1 MFEKLFDTKKLVF
14 RIWICLWIIL
24 AIMVIFKFCFN
35 IWYPIVEDNKYI
47 LAISRFIYDNWV
59 VKTIIMYGFYILN
72 INLWILI
79 SILSK
84 KYSNKKILILI
95 QFLMIIGFTI
105 KNFNNTYGCIFEL
118 LYLVIIPIIINL
130 KRNINKLF
138 SIIFPIVIYLMINIW
153 QLNIG
158 FIRGIDNVITNLPFI
173 ISFYLQID
181 YYIFILNTWIG
192 VSFMGLW
199 GGGWLWGKSLTELK
213 AMKEKELAKENP
225 DAELIAEIDKAIA
238 KKETKGE

>member
-47 LAISRFIYDNWV
+47 LAISRFIDDNWV
-59 VKTIIMYGFYILN
+59 VKTIIMYVFYVFNTFIVINTTTNKRKFELN
-72 INLWILI
+72 IYNV
-79 SILSK
+79 SILS
-84 KYSNKKILILI
+84 L
-95 QFLMIIGFTI
+95 FIITYII
-105 KNFNNTYGCIFEL
+105 KNINNLLGVILESLIFIT
-118 LYLVIIPIIINL
+118 IIPFYNFRKNNFKIKIINL
-130 KRNINKLF
+130 LL
-138 SIIFPIVIYLMINIW
+138 PIVLYTLLNLWQSNIV
-153 QLNIG
+153 
-158 FIRGIDNVITNLPFI
+158 FIRGIDEVINNLPTFI
-173 ISFYLQID
+173 LQID
-181 YYIFILNTWIG
+181 YYIFLIITWIG

-199 GGGWLWGKSLTELK
+199 GLGWWWGKSITELK
-213 AMKEKELAKENP
+213 AIKEKELTKENP

>member
-24 AIMVIFKFCFN
+24 IMMVIFKFCFN

-47 LAISRFIYDNWV
+47 LAISKFIDNNLIF
-59 VKTIIMYGFYILN
+59 KTIIMFCFYLLN
-72 INLWILI
+72 INLWVLI
-79 SILSK
+79 AILSK
-84 KYSNKKILILI
+84 KYQNKKLMILI
-95 QFLMIIGFTI
+95 QILIIGGFTI

-118 LYLVIIPIIINL
+118 LYLVIIPIIINF

-138 SIIFPIVIYLMINIW
+138 SIIFPIIIYLMINIW
-153 QLNIG
+153 QSNIV
-158 FIRGIDNVITNLPFI
+158 FIRGIDKILNYLPTFI
-173 ISFYLQID
+173 WFTLQID

-192 VSFMGLW
+192 VSFMGIFS
-199 GGGWLWGKSLTELK
+199 GGWLWGKSLTELK

-225 DAELIAEIDKAIA
+225 DAKLIAEIDKAIA
-238 KKETKGE
+238 EKETK

>member
-1 MFEKLFDTKKLVF
+1 
-14 RIWICLWIIL
+14 
-24 AIMVIFKFCFN
+24 MVIFKFCFN

-47 LAISRFIYDNWV
+47 LAISRFIDDNWV

-84 KYSNKKILILI
+84 KYSNKKILILV
-95 QFLMIIGFTI
+95 QVLMIIGFTI

-138 SIIFPIVIYLMINIW
+138 SIIFPIVIYLIINIW

-158 FIRGIDNVITNLPFI
+158 FIREIDNVITNLPFI